1 MLRRTRSSEHHLHHN
16 SWLYDLLIRGHQDW
30 KDKKEANRWQPIYYC
45 YLETIQTRWVRYQT
59 AAHTSS
65 RQIPPKKSCKYRTWS
80 QFLWHFHYN
89 SYSRMRP
96 SQYLLILTEKNIH
109 TENQKQETS
118 VTNVSARPTNTTFSD
133 PLTLYVTREMQMQQA
148 REPVNDQTLPP
159 ALKVST
165 SKRNLYSW
173 GYADETHLDLCCCGS
188 LSKKQLRTRVILPS
202 RRTNNH
208 GCDVKMNSVQKEP
221 VDRLNCRCFLL
232 LCLKSGLENVILRY
246 QYGKNNTNV
255 YFMPHYNSIYS
266 ERIYPTGSRKS
277 HLNEGRWGPW
287 KNACECFEKW
297 SFT

>member
-1 MLRRTRSSEHHLHHN
+1 
-16 SWLYDLLIRGHQDW
+16 
-30 KDKKEANRWQPIYYC
+30 
-45 YLETIQTRWVRYQT
+45 
-59 AAHTSS
+59 
-65 RQIPPKKSCKYRTWS
+65 
-80 QFLWHFHYN
+80 
-89 SYSRMRP
+89 MRP

-118 VTNVSARPTNTTFSD
+118 VNNVSARPTNTTFSD
-133 PLTLYVTREMQMQQA
+133 PLTLYVTWEMQMQQA

-255 YFMPHYNSIYS
+255 YFMPHYNGIYS